1 MLERRVVASAGI
13 APAEV
18 VGSRVGERII
28 YWTWVPLLA
37 ILIAAFI
44 LFPGFIPPVSPRA
57 SAEEVA
63 EFYRQDLSRVRYSMI
78 LFNWFGVALIPIV
91 LLIAERMRG
100 MAHRTPVL
108 RYCVIGVA
116 GGAPI
121 VFLTSTVFW
130 LLAAFRPDRS
140 PDLTLLT
147 NDLAWITFTCGVPFL
162 VALFS
167 FLALAILWDDQAHP
181 VFPRWVAWF
190 NVAMA
195 VAVAPAG
202 FAGLTT
208 SGVFA
213 WDGFVSFWVK
223 NVAFALWIVVMAKA
237 LWPTLQHEGEPV
249 EAAT

>member
-1 MLERRVVASAGI
+1 MAREAVLAAERST
-13 APAEV
+13 
-18 VGSRVGERII
+18 SRVGERII

-37 ILIAAFI
+37 TLIAAFL

-57 SAEEVA
+57 SAAEVA

-78 LFNWFGVALIPIV
+78 LFNWFGVALIPFV

-116 GGAPI
+116 GAAPI

-162 VALFS
+162 VALFL
-167 FLALAILWDDQAHP
+167 FLALAIFWDDQPEP
-181 VFPRWVAWF
+181 VFPRWVGWF

-195 VAVAPAG
+195 LAVAPAA
-202 FAGLTT
+202 FAGLAR

-223 NVAFALWIVVMAKA
+223 NIAFALWVVVMASVLRPA
-237 LWPTLQHEGEPV
+237 MRRHEGHHI
-249 EAAT
+249 EATT

>member
-1 MLERRVVASAGI
+1 
-13 APAEV
+13 
-18 VGSRVGERII
+18 
-28 YWTWVPLLA
+28 
-37 ILIAAFI
+37 
-44 LFPGFIPPVSPRA
+44 
-57 SAEEVA
+57 
-63 EFYRQDLSRVRYSMI
+63 
-78 LFNWFGVALIPIV
+78 V
-91 LLIAERMRG
+91 LLIAERMRAMG
-100 MAHRTPVL
+100 HRTPVL

-130 LLAAFRPDRS
+130 LLAAFRPERS

-162 VALFS
+162 VALFL
-167 FLALAILWDDQAHP
+167 FLALAVLWDEQAQP
-181 VFPRWVAWF
+181 VFPRWVALF
-190 NVAMA
+190 NVVMA

-208 SGVFA
+208 SGIFA

-223 NVAFALWIVVMAKA
+223 NLAFVLWIVVMAQA
-237 LWPTLQHEGEPV
+237 LRPAMQHPGDPG

>member
-1 MLERRVVASAGI
+1 MTTSN
-13 APAEV
+13 
-18 VGSRVGERII
+18 VGERVI
-28 YWTWVPLLA
+28 YWTWVPLVA
-37 ILIAAFI
+37 ILLASFV

-57 SAEEVA
+57 SAAEVTA
-63 EFYRQDLSRVRYSMI
+63 FYRQDLSRVRYSMI
-78 LFNWFGVALIPIV
+78 LFNWFGVALIPLV
-91 LLIAERMRG
+91 LLIAERMRR
-100 MAHRTPVL
+100 MAHRTGVL

-121 VFLTSTVFW
+121 VFLTATVFW

-162 VALFS
+162 VALFV
-167 FLALAILWDDQAHP
+167 FLAVAIFWDDQPQP

-202 FAGLTT
+202 FAALAMTGP
-208 SGVFA
+208 FA
-213 WDGFVSFWVK
+213 WDGFISFWVK
-223 NVAFALWIVVMAKA
+223 NVAFGLWIVVMAKA
-237 LWPTLQHEGEPV
+237 LYEK
-249 EAAT
+249 

>member
-1 MLERRVVASAGI
+1 MASAVTV
-13 APAEV
+13 PAHDQ
-18 VGSRVGERII
+18 GSRVGERIV
-28 YWTWVPLLA
+28 YWTWVPLVA
-37 ILIAAFI
+37 ILVGAFV
-44 LFPGFIPPVSPRA
+44 LFPGFVPPVSPRA

-91 LLIAERMRG
+91 LLIAERMRH

-140 PDLTLLT
+140 PELTLLT

-162 VALFS
+162 VALFV
-167 FLALAILWDDQAHP
+167 FIALAILWDDQPQP

-190 NVAMA
+190 NVATT
-195 VAVAPAG
+195 VAVAPAA
-202 FAGLTT
+202 FAGLTKD
-208 SGVFA
+208 GVFA
-213 WDGFVSFWVK
+213 WDGVVSFWVK
-223 NVAFALWIVVMAKA
+223 NIAFLLWIMVMAVA
-237 LWPTLQHEGEPV
+237 LRPAMQRSEPV
-249 EAAT
+249 GGTA

>member
-1 MLERRVVASAGI
+1 MARETLLPVDRRA
-13 APAEV
+13 
-18 VGSRVGERII
+18 SRVGERII

-37 ILIAAFI
+37 ILIAAFL

-57 SAEEVA
+57 SAAEVV

-78 LFNWFGVALIPIV
+78 LFNWFGVALIPFV

-100 MAHRTPVL
+100 MAHRTPVP

-162 VALFS
+162 IALFL
-167 FLALAILWDDQAHP
+167 FLALAIFWDGQAEP
-181 VFPRWVAWF
+181 VFPRWVGWF

-195 VAVAPAG
+195 VAVAPAA
-202 FAGLTT
+202 FAGLAR
-208 SGVFA
+208 SGLFA

-223 NVAFALWIVVMAKA
+223 NIAFALWVVVMASVLRPA
-237 LWPTLQHEGEPV
+237 MRRHEGHHI
-249 EAAT
+249 EATA

>member
-1 MLERRVVASAGI
+1 MTS
-13 APAEV
+13 
-18 VGSRVGERII
+18 GERVI

-37 ILIAAFI
+37 VLVAAFV
-44 LFPGFIPPVSPRA
+44 LFPGFLPPVSPRA

-63 EFYRQDLSRVRYSMI
+63 EFYRQDLSRIRYSMI
-78 LFNWFGVALIPIV
+78 LFTWFGVALIPLV

-140 PDLTLLT
+140 PELTLLT

-162 VALFS
+162 LALFL
-167 FLALAILWDDQAHP
+167 FIALAVAWDEQDRP
-181 VFPRWVAWF
+181 VFPRWVAAF
-190 NVAMA
+190 NVVMA
-195 VAVAPAG
+195 LAVAPAA

-208 SGVFA
+208 SGPFA
-213 WDGFVSFWVK
+213 WDGVVGFWVK
-223 NVAFALWIVVMAKA
+223 NIAFIAWIVVMAQV
-237 LWPTLQHEGEPV
+237 LRPTLERESDELEG
-249 EAAT
+249 AIR